1 MLAGRQ
7 SSLFVGNTPCLNESM
22 KKIAILVIAAVNQP
36 VYVHYIRNYWTQAIR
51 HTNASK
57 PNIDI
62 FLLLENGTAMEAFR
76 ELGDNVII
84 DDATDPATLCD
95 PRFHTP
101 TIPGILSKT
110 IFALEK
116 LHGQYDVFF
125 RTNLSSL
132 IKLSA
137 FEDFVQSRRS
147 ICYSGAWVWKD
158 WLRKDLIHHGKV
170 GPDKSIKTIEELEEY
185 EGDTFASGAGY
196 FLNSEEAGSLV
207 ERKDR
212 IRFDII
218 DDVSVGLMFKN
229 HEQLE
234 QFSAVV
240 TRNKTPDD
248 IIDKIRAS
256 KACHIRL
263 QHFPPRL
270 ARAVWHELRDDPV
283 WR

>member
-1 MLAGRQ
+1 
-7 SSLFVGNTPCLNESM
+7 M

-36 VYVHYIRNYWTQAIR
+36 VYVHYIRNYWTEAIR
-51 HTNASK
+51 HTNADM
-57 PNIDI
+57 PNVDI
-62 FLLLENGTAMEAFR
+62 FLLLENGTAMEAFKD
-76 ELGDNVII
+76 LGGNVII
-84 DDATDPATLCD
+84 DDETDFDTLCD
-95 PRFHTP
+95 PRFQTP
-101 TIPGILSKT
+101 LIPGILSKT
-110 IFALEK
+110 VFALEK
-116 LHGQYDVFF
+116 LQDRYDVFF
-125 RTNLSSL
+125 RTNLSSF

-137 FEDFVQSRRS
+137 FEEFVQSRRS

-158 WLRKDLIHHGKV
+158 WLRKDLIHHGRI
-170 GPDKSIKTIEELEEY
+170 GPDKSIRTIEELEAY

-196 FLNSEEAGSLV
+196 FLNAEEARSLV

-229 HEQLE
+229 HELLE
-234 QFSAVV
+234 QFSAIA
-240 TRNKTPDD
+240 TRDKTPDD
-248 IIDKIRAS
+248 IVDLIRNS

-270 ARAVWHELRDDPV
+270 ARAVWYELRDDPV